1 MQPVCSIE
9 NYFFIDQS
17 AKFILVAIEVCQKS
31 TYSTYIET
39 CNL

>member
-31 TYSTYIET
+31 TSYIET